1 MLWGACTPE
10 RDAVEG
16 VVQVEEEDGIKEH
29 A

>member
-1 MLWGACTPE
+1 MLWGAYTPE